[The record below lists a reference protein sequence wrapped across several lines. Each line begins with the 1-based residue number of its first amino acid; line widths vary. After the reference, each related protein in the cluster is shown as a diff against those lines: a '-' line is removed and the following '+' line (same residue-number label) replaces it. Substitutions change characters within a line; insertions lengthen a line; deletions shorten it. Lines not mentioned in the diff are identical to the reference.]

1 MLISLFREIVY
12 IASLPLGG
20 PGWAL
25 GTLPFNHRP
34 HHKPEMLAYSGKCS
48 VVVRHNLEPFDK
60 GCLMTLSCHS
70 SFEERA
76 KSLVG
81 IHKLKTL
88 FLSLFHYSDTPI
100 HIGGIFVFEIIGHL
114 SCYVC
119 SCIESLMANQH
130 PFLETLPRE
139 HLWR

>member
-34 HHKPEMLAYSGKCS
+34 HHKPKMLAYCGECS
-48 VVVRHNLEPFDK
+48 IVFIHNLKALYK

-81 IHKLKTL
+81 VHQLKTL
-88 FLSLFHYSDTPI
+88 FLSLFHYSDAPI
-100 HIGGIFVFEIIGHL
+100 HIGRIFVVEIVRHL
-114 SCYVC
+114 LCDVG